1 MLTAIAISRTSGM
14 VAFHHHIIIIK
25 ATPTSNGS
33 LPNLSYHLFDNDDI
47 DHSALCSSTTDDIPS
62 ELLLVPV
69 YQ

>member
-14 VAFHHHIIIIK
+14 VASHHRIIIIK

-33 LPNLSYHLFDNDDI
+33 LPNLSYHLFDNDN
-47 DHSALCSSTTDDIPS
+47 DHSALCASTTDDIPS
-62 ELLLVPV
+62 ELLLIPV